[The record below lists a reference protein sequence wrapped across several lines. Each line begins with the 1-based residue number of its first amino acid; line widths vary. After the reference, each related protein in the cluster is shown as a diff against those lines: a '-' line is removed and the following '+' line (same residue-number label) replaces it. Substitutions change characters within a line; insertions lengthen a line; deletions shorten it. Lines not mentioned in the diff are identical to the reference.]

1 MASKNAADASASV
14 TGDRLPK
21 TDDFLGNWLPK
32 TGDFPTP
39 AQFNLFTRQAEP
51 LPIDVPD
58 PAAASELRIDDGI
71 TLVKSDDSSQL
82 ILSGYGLFLGKKSER
97 LIVRKGKDVIYQFPF
112 FRIHEVV
119 IASRGISFSSDLIEE
134 LCTQGVRVSFLD
146 SRGRPYALL
155 TSPMLSATVR
165 ARREQILA
173 FQDARGVEFA
183 RAVVCGKLKNQER
196 LLRYFGKY
204 IKHSEPDRFAQVDR
218 VAHALRAQA
227 NKAKQVGADNV
238 DVARQTL
245 MGIEGSG
252 ARQYWDAVKVVIGAR
267 LEFMGREHRGATDG
281 VNAMLN
287 YGYGIL
293 YAQVWGAVTNAGLEP
308 FAGFL
313 HVDRPGKPSLVLDL
327 TEEFRQ
333 PVVDRAV
340 IAHVNL
346 GEPVRME
353 GGLLD
358 LESRRAIAE
367 KVMARLMATETYKG
381 KQYQVRSII
390 QMQARRL
397 ATFLRGEGPYRPFAF
412 KW

>member
-1 MASKNAADASASV
+1 MTMPAEAESADPRALV
-14 TGDRLPK
+14 FT
-21 TDDFLGNWLPK
+21 T
-32 TGDFPTP
+32 T
-39 AQFNLFTRQAEP
+39 AQFNLFTREAEP
-51 LPIDVPD
+51 FPIEVLD
-58 PAAASELRIDDGI
+58 PVAGHELRVDDGI

-82 ILSGYGLFLGKKSER
+82 ILSGYGLFLSKKSER
-97 LIVRKGKDVIYQFPF
+97 LIVRKGKDVVYQFPF

-119 IASRGISFSSDLIEE
+119 VASRGVSLSTDLIEE
-134 LCTQGVRVSFLD
+134 LCTRGVRLSLLD
-146 SRGRPYALL
+146 STGKPYALL
-155 TSPMLSATVR
+155 TSPMLSATVE

-173 FQDARGVEFA
+173 FNDARGLAFA
-183 RAVVCGKLKNQER
+183 RAIVAGKLKNQER

-204 IKHSEPDRFAQVDR
+204 LRQADPERFAAVDR
-218 VAHALRAQA
+218 VAKALRGQA
-227 NKAKQVGADNV
+227 DKAKQVGGEHIDA
-238 DVARQTL
+238 ARQTL
-245 MGIEGSG
+245 MGIEGSAG
-252 ARQYWDAVKVVIGAR
+252 RQYWEAVKLIVAER
-267 LEFMGREHRGATDG
+267 TEFLGRERRGATD
-281 VNAMLN
+281 AMNSALN

-293 YAQVWGAVTNAGLEP
+293 YSQVWGAVVNAGLEP

-346 GEPVRME
+346 GEPIRMHE
-353 GGLLD
+353 GFLELD
-358 LESRRAIAE
+358 TRRAIGE
-367 KVMARLMATETYKG
+367 KVMARLTATETYNG

-397 ATFLRGEGPYRPFAF
+397 AGFLRGEGEYRAFRF